1 MAGRK
6 RITLVT
12 DELLGYVRTGG
23 IGTAT
28 TYLAV
33 ALGRMGH
40 KVELLAAGDP
50 PSAPMGEE
58 WSSLY
63 EDAGVAVRVLPRST
77 RRIEPSY
84 FARMRDV
91 EDALAA
97 DPPDVVITQ
106 DLAAP
111 AYTALRMRHLG
122 LAFEQTLFVVY
133 CHGGRR
139 WITDMARKVRV
150 LPGAHA
156 VTELERTSV
165 EIADVVV
172 SPSAYLI
179 DWMHNEGWR
188 LPERTVVTPHLSR
201 SAATGKTQAR
211 ATPNG
216 GRVTRI
222 AFFGRLEER
231 KGLKPFAAGLN
242 ALPPELLHDVELEFV
257 GSATPAWPPE
267 RIEALLAEQTR
278 RALRR
283 ISFETDL
290 DQPEAFARLSRPG
303 TLAVMPSLGETFS
316 NAVYE
321 CLERGIPFIASD
333 AGAPAELVA
342 AEDHDRVL
350 FEPSADGVAG
360 ALQRALSNGEAL
372 RPARAAFDAAGGYE
386 RWAAVVELEPEAR
399 PSGEG
404 ADSIVVRDET
414 DVLHEDCVELLTRA
428 QTVSGA
434 DVVTC
439 GVRLQDGTER
449 LFLGEPR
456 GVGLLANHYG
466 TVSLVRRSLLPD
478 GAERQNPWPLY
489 AQLSL
494 EGATV
499 VSIPRALATPRAAP
513 GDVDRDPAAALLVV
527 QHFEAHLPHLLRGLA
542 RLAAGL
548 AAAAPE
554 HARPARRHGSL
565 LQRVLGR
572 LRLS

>member
-12 DELLGYVRTGG
+12 DELLGYIRTGG

-40 KVELLAAGDP
+40 EVEVLAVGDP
-50 PSAPMGEE
+50 PRAAMAEE
-58 WSSLY
+58 WSGLY
-63 EDAGVAVRVLPRST
+63 EQAGVGVRVLPRS
-77 RRIEPSY
+77 RARIEPSY
-84 FARMRDV
+84 FRRMRDV
-91 EDALAA
+91 EEVLASN
-97 DPPDVVITQ
+97 PPDVVISQ

-122 LAFEQTLFVVY
+122 LGFEQTLFVVY

-156 VTELERTSV
+156 VTELERASV
-165 EIADVVV
+165 EVADVIV

-179 DWMHNEGWR
+179 DWMRDEGWR
-188 LPERTVVTPHLSR
+188 LPARAVVIPHLSR
-201 SAATGKTQAR
+201 SAATGEAQAR
-211 ATPNG
+211 AASNG
-216 GRVTRI
+216 EPLRRI

-257 GSATPAWPPE
+257 GGATPAWPPQ
-267 RIEALLAEQTR
+267 RIEALLADHTR

-290 DQPEAFARLSRPG
+290 DQPQAFARLSRPG

-316 NAVYE
+316 NAVFE

-342 AEDHDRVL
+342 PEDRDRVL
-350 FEPSADGVAG
+350 FEPSADGVAA
-360 ALQRALSNGEAL
+360 ALRRALSNGDAL
-372 RPARAAFDAAGGYE
+372 RPARAAFDAATAYE
-386 RWAAVVELEPEAR
+386 RWAEVVELEPEAR
-399 PSGEG
+399 PRRDA
-404 ADSIVVRDET
+404 ADSIVVSDET
-414 DVLHEDCVELLTRA
+414 DVPDEDCVDLLTQA
-428 QTVSGA
+428 QAASGA

-439 GVRLQDGTER
+439 GVRLGDGTER

-456 GVGLLANHYG
+456 GLGLLANHYG
-466 TVSLVRRSLLPD
+466 TVGLVRRSLLPD
-478 GAERQNPWPLY
+478 GCARQDPWPLY

-494 EGATV
+494 EGATI
-499 VSIPRALATPRAAP
+499 VSIPRALAARRNEP
-513 GDVDRDPAAALLVV
+513 GDVDRDPAAALRVV
-527 QHFEAHLPHLLRGLA
+527 QHFEAHLPGALRGLA

-548 AAAAPE
+548 ATAPPRQ
-554 HARPARRHGSL
+554 APRRNLFRRL
-565 LQRVLGR
+565 LRR
-572 LRLS
+572 R